1 MIDAPPQSASP
12 AWTRP
17 QRIFFYASLAAGL
30 AWSAFVMLAST
41 GWSLDD
47 ELAHYLRSHSVWQN
61 PALIFDSW
69 TRVGRNLFHVLPAY
83 FGLAAARWW
92 TLAFAGL
99 AVVLTTLLAGRLG
112 VRRSWLVPL
121 ALCFQPWFA
130 ELSWGVLTQ
139 TPFMLA
145 LVGGIL
151 ALVCRRLILS
161 GLCFGFLPLIR
172 HEGLALMGL
181 WGVLLLV
188 RAILRQEEWRPV
200 ILAGVASA
208 VPLVVYNVS
217 AWLCI
222 GELPSL
228 IFLSAKP
235 TELYG
240 HGTLWHFI
248 PISILPAGVFTLVLA
263 AIGLPAILRDW
274 RVTWP
279 LVFFPTWFVLHSV
292 IFWKGLFAS
301 AGYYHFLM
309 PAAPG
314 LAIAAV
320 YGANTLFARASL
332 AASRIAFI
340 LLGGLVVQSLLML
353 HFWHSP
359 FKPRVTLVR
368 DPITRTIDAAL
379 AWQKEQRPKAP
390 VVICHHIYAA
400 FHEQW
405 VETPARR
412 ALDVTPPGALPVG
425 AIVIWEDRYADVTGL
440 PLAALRKDPA
450 WSECQDFG
458 GGSVC
463 VFEKIH

>member
-1 MIDAPPQSASP
+1 
-12 AWTRP
+12 
-17 QRIFFYASLAAGL
+17 
-30 AWSAFVMLAST
+30 
-41 GWSLDD
+41 
-47 ELAHYLRSHSVWQN
+47 
-61 PALIFDSW
+61 
-69 TRVGRNLFHVLPAY
+69 
-83 FGLAAARWW
+83 
-92 TLAFAGL
+92 
-99 AVVLTTLLAGRLG
+99 
-112 VRRSWLVPL
+112 
-121 ALCFQPWFA
+121 
-130 ELSWGVLTQ
+130 
-139 TPFMLA
+139 
-145 LVGGIL
+145 
-151 ALVCRRLILS
+151 
-161 GLCFGFLPLIR
+161 
-172 HEGLALMGL
+172 
-181 WGVLLLV
+181 
-188 RAILRQEEWRPV
+188 
-200 ILAGVASA
+200 
-208 VPLVVYNVS
+208 
-217 AWLCI
+217 
-222 GELPSL
+222 
-228 IFLSAKP
+228 
-235 TELYG
+235 
-240 HGTLWHFI
+240 
-248 PISILPAGVFTLVLA
+248 
-263 AIGLPAILRDW
+263 
-274 RVTWP
+274 
-279 LVFFPTWFVLHSV
+279 V